1 MSIILC
7 FASTAVCQK
16 WQAAVFIFFL
26 ILKESLLFD
35 VDEPVNS
42 YDDKLI
48 IEGVKN
54 LKIIEKGESGLITG
68 ELATGQKIRFH
79 FNFR

>member
-1 MSIILC
+1 M
-7 FASTAVCQK
+7 
-16 WQAAVFIFFL
+16 
-26 ILKESLLFD
+26 
-35 VDEPVNS
+35 DEPVNS